1 MVTRN
6 SRVAGARNLKMKYF
20 SEASVLYMFLMWMR
34 EKREGERERE
44 KTEMFYLTFLSVAKI
59 R

>member
-20 SEASVLYMFLMWMR
+20 NEASVLYMFLMWMR
-34 EKREGERERE
+34 EKREGERERGR
-44 KTEMFYLTFLSVAKI
+44 KQKCFI
-59 R
+59 